1 MKSVYIILCCYSID
15 YLGDDISIEAIR
27 YNKEEAE
34 RLLDE
39 LINKCGYS
47 RHIHYYIEEWTEQGE
62 IF

>member
-47 RHIHYYIEEWTEQGE
+47 RHIHYYIEE
-62 IF
+62 